1 MKKVSVMMLLMFCV
15 SAAHAG
21 TWDVLSGFLKESVK
35 PVEYEVSTSGANLR
49 VYEWE
54 TPTGKICTSVI
65 SSKGIAM
72 DCDWKRENK
81 KP

>member
-1 MKKVSVMMLLMFCV
+1 MKKFFMVGLLSLSF
-15 SAAHAG
+15 AASAG

-35 PVEYEVSTSGANLR
+35 PVEYEVETSGSNLR

-54 TPTGKICTSVI
+54 TPTGKVCTSVI

-72 DCDWKRENK
+72 DCDWKQK
-81 KP
+81 

>member
-1 MKKVSVMMLLMFCV
+1 MKKTIIASALALL
-15 SAAHAG
+15 SASASAG

-54 TPTGKICTSVI
+54 TPTGKVCTSVI

-72 DCDWKRENK
+72 DCDWKANRP

>member
-1 MKKVSVMMLLMFCV
+1 MKKIMMMSFMLMSFNAY
-15 SAAHAG
+15 SG
-21 TWDVLSGFLKESVK
+21 TWDVISGFIKDSVK

-54 TPTGKICTSVI
+54 TPTGKVCTSVV

-72 DCDWKRENK
+72 DCDWKLK
-81 KP
+81 

>member
-1 MKKVSVMMLLMFCV
+1 MKIFWLISFSVLSLNVS
-15 SAAHAG
+15 AG

-35 PVEYEVSTSGANLR
+35 PVEYEVETSGANLR

-72 DCDWKRENK
+72 DCAWKRK
-81 KP
+81 